1 MMPAMRP
8 CLASPLRIREAA
20 FGGPK
25 PLFCVPLVAE
35 TLDQL
40 LDQARVARDLEPDV
54 VEWRA
59 DSYGGADK
67 SAFVDALGRLRPV
80 LDPAPVIFTLRVSTE
95 GGARPIPQAERAGCI
110 GAVLRSGHADIV
122 DLELSNGPGFL
133 QPLIATAHAVA
144 AAVILSFHD
153 FSATPSQEFLL
164 ATIAAM
170 VREGGDIAKVACM
183 PKEPGDVLRLMQ
195 ATLAARG
202 AFPATPL
209 CTMAMGGLGSIS
221 RVAGFLYGSDMAFAV
236 GQAVSAPGQ
245 IPIAEARALAEALLR
260 YA

>member
-1 MMPAMRP
+1 MRP
-8 CLASPLRIREAA
+8 SLAAPLEIRGAA

-35 TLDQL
+35 TPDQL
-40 LDQARVARDLEPDV
+40 LDQALAVHRLKPDV

-59 DSYGGADK
+59 DSYEGTSGGT
-67 SAFVDALGRLRPV
+67 FVDALRRLRTV
-80 LDPAPVIFTLRVSTE
+80 LDPAPVIFTLRIATE
-95 GGARPIPQAERAGCI
+95 GGAKPIPQEVRADSI
-110 GAVLRSGHADIV
+110 DAVLRSGQADIV
-122 DLELSNGPGFL
+122 DIELSNGPGFL
-133 QPLIATAHAVA
+133 QPLIETAHTSKAR
-144 AAVILSFHD
+144 VILSFHD
-153 FSATPSQEFLL
+153 FDATPDQEYLL

-170 VREGGDIAKVACM
+170 IRQGADIAKIACM

-195 ATLAARG
+195 ATLAARQ
-202 AFPATPL
+202 AFPTTPL
-209 CTMAMGGLGSIS
+209 CTMAMGGIGSIS

-245 IPIAEARALAEALLR
+245 IPIAEARALADGLLR